1 MRISFRL
8 CRNVLC
14 RNGGTGC
21 SNWYENL
28 IVALILCCGILCLAG
43 CVTNPETPAVTTPQ
57 PTVLST
63 VVTIIPPPPVNVTI
77 VNLTRYYRPEGGCTY
92 GAQVEITNMAT
103 DQVTN
108 LAIRFS
114 LRDARS
120 GSVREIKNLALERM
134 DAS

>member
-1 MRISFRL
+1 
-8 CRNVLC
+8 
-14 RNGGTGC
+14 
-21 SNWYENL
+21 
-28 IVALILCCGILCLAG
+28 
-43 CVTNPETPAVTTPQ
+43 
-57 PTVLST
+57 
-63 VVTIIPPPPVNVTI
+63 VNVTI

-103 DQVTN
+103 DPVTN

-134 DAS
+134 DASERKVFTLDFDGDCSAAYGIRAEIS